1 MKHIRF
7 IPILI
12 AVAVVLSIISTESQ
26 AQVAGSLDLVTLA
39 ERYLPFLV
47 IAIVCALVYHVVRCD
62 RRAEERVAERRRMHK
77 RINRIDRLQ
86 YLICGQLGVKIP
98 TELLE
103 DDEDE

>member
-1 MKHIRF
+1 MPVGANI
-7 IPILI
+7 
-12 AVAVVLSIISTESQ
+12 
-26 AQVAGSLDLVTLA
+26 DLMALA
-39 ERYLPFLV
+39 EQYLPFLV
-47 IAIVCALVYHVVRCD
+47 IAIICALAYHVIRCD
-62 RRAEERVAERRRMHK
+62 RRAEERVSERRRMHK